1 MKIDSDSI
9 AKQLEAEFAD
19 SFAQI
24 CVLDVIDSS
33 NAEAARRIEAGQE
46 SSQLIVARSQSAGR
60 GRRGRQWLSP
70 LDAGLYISLTRS
82 FSQSPTELQGLS
94 LVTALTVQ
102 ETVHKLGLSGARVKW
117 PNDVLVADK
126 KLAGILL
133 ETCRHGEGN
142 VIIFGI
148 GINLAL
154 PDQLVKDLDRPVTD
168 LQREMGREVTQSELL
183 SSLLTQ
189 WLANVELFQQRGFAA
204 FVERWNA
211 CDRYRGAQIDIING
225 SRRQRGISRGVNRQ
239 AALLLDTGQGLE
251 VISGGEVS
259 PSLRPVDAGECSAT
273 GAVSHDS

>member
-1 MKIDSDSI
+1 MDINSDTL
-9 AKQLEAEFAD
+9 ARQLEAEFAD

-70 LDAGLYISLTRS
+70 MDAGLYISLTRS
-82 FSQSPTELQGLS
+82 FSQSPDELRGLS

-102 ETVHKLGLSGARVKW
+102 EAVHSLGLSEARVKW
-117 PNDVLVADK
+117 PNDVLVQER

-133 ETCRHGEGN
+133 ETCPHGEGN

-154 PDQLVKDLDRPVTD
+154 PDQLLEGLDRPVTD
-168 LQREMGREVTQSELL
+168 LQREMGRAVRQSELL
-183 SSLLTQ
+183 SGLLPR
-189 WLANVELFQQRGFAA
+189 WLANVDLFQRQGFAA

-211 CDRYRGAQIDIING
+211 CDSYRGAAIDIING
-225 SRRQRGISRGVNRQ
+225 NHRQRGISRGVNEEG
-239 AALLLDTGQGLE
+239 ALLLDTGQGLE
-251 VISGGEVS
+251 RISGGEVS
-259 PSLRPVDAGECSAT
+259 PSLRPVNAGESASP
-273 GAVSHDS
+273 GAEQS